1 MAIFRHYRNIPDS
14 ARGTVVAIGNFDGI
28 HRGHQA
34 VIAMAADQAK
44 ALGCPLSVM
53 TFDPHPRRFFR
64 PDSPPFKLSTLRTQV
79 RLIESLGVNHFFVL
93 PFTEDLSRLS
103 AQDFVADVLVAG
115 LAVRHV
121 VVGANFHFGHKQQ
134 GNLALLQELGGRFGF
149 GVTGVELVK
158 SPLGEHYSST
168 AVREHLQAGDMTRAA
183 LLLGRYFE
191 LEGRVEKGAQLGRTL
206 DFPTANIAL
215 GDMMLPAFGVYAVR
229 AGIEG
234 EGGTVWHNGV
244 ANLGV
249 RPMVD
254 GKTPLLEVHIFD
266 FDGDLYNR
274 HMRVA
279 LIEYLRPE
287 MTFKDLAAMREQML
301 EDSRRARVIL
311 SWETWDSEWP
321 AGGALADGRQ
331 NLPESSNESHGNKDA

>member
-1 MAIFRHYRNIPDS
+1 MAIFRHYEGIPDQ

-34 VIAMAADQAK
+34 VIAAASEQAK
-44 ALGCPLSVM
+44 ELGCGFSVM

-64 PDSPPFKLSTLRTQV
+64 PDSPPFQLSTFHTKV
-79 RLIESLGVNHFFVL
+79 RLIESLGVDHLFVL
-93 PFTEDLSRLS
+93 PFTRQLSQL
-103 AQDFVADVLVAG
+103 AAEAFVADVLVEG

-121 VVGANFHFGHKQQ
+121 VVGSNFHFGHKQQ
-134 GNLALLQELGGRFGF
+134 GDLTLLKELGRRFGF
-149 GVTGVELVK
+149 GVTGVGLVE

-168 AVREHLQAGDMTRAA
+168 AVRDHLKAGDMTRAA

-191 LEGRVEKGAQLGRTL
+191 LEGRVQKGARLGRTL
-206 DFPTANIAL
+206 DFPTANIDL
-215 GDMMLPAFGVYAVR
+215 GDMLLPAFGVYAVR
-229 AGIEG
+229 AGVEG
-234 EGGTVWHNGV
+234 DAGTLWHNGV

-266 FDGDLYNR
+266 FDGDLYGR
-274 HMRVA
+274 HLRVA
-279 LIEYLRPE
+279 MVEYLRPE
-287 MTFKDLAAMREQML
+287 MTFKDLEAMREQMF

-311 SWETWDSEWP
+311 SWEDWDSEWP
-321 AGGALADGRQ
+321 AGGVLG
-331 NLPESSNESHGNKDA
+331 NPPEK